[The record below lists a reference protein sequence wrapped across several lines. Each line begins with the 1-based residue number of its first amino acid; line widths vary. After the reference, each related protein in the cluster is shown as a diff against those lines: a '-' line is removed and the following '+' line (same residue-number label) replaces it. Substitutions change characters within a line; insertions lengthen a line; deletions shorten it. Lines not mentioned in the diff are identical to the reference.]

1 MWLQNS
7 HMYTHHTH
15 KQDHI
20 IHVILWLA
28 LFLRHCGQLQIFILS
43 GYCVFSCV
51 EIIQP
56 TFWRFCV
63 LICHCYLSLCV
74 NLGTIIVIPL
84 GQIPSGVVAGSVHM
98 HVFNFSTYCK
108 IAFQSFI
115 FFFFFLIPIWGLVSN
130 TEEFQVPPPR
140 PPHPP
145 VSGPS
150 PTLDMFSGLVH

>member
-115 FFFFFLIPIWGLVSN
+115 FFFFFFN
-130 TEEFQVPPPR
+130 TNMGFSQQYRRVP
-140 PPHPP
+140 
-145 VSGPS
+145 GPS
-150 PTLDMFSGLVH
+150 PPAPPTLRSLVPHQHWICFLV